1 MRWGFPTQQAMTEG
15 RTWPAAEKRVSPRI
29 QVGVSA
35 SMRLGKERLTGM
47 IESINLAG
55 LYVATARLPEL
66 GEYVDLVF
74 SLPRDKRSFRVRA
87 SVVHTQPH
95 NSLPGFGARFERP
108 PLGFL
113 EAIRGL
119 AR

>member
-1 MRWGFPTQQAMTEG
+1 MARQQAEQ
-15 RTWPAAEKRVSPRI
+15 RVSPRVL
-29 QVGVSA
+29 VGAPA
-35 SMRLGKERLTGM
+35 SVRWGEQRQSGF

-55 LYVATARLPEL
+55 MYVTTPRIPEL

-74 SLPRDKRSFRVRA
+74 ALPRNGRNFRVRA
-87 SVVHTQPH
+87 SVVHTSPLK
-95 NSLPGFGARFERP
+95 NRRAGFGARFERP

-119 AR
+119 TGH

>member
-1 MRWGFPTQQAMTEG
+1 MARELAKE
-15 RTWPAAEKRVSPRI
+15 RVSPRI
-29 QVGVSA
+29 AVGASA
-35 SMRLGKERLTGM
+35 SFKWGKERLTGL

-55 LYVATARLPEL
+55 LYVATARVPEL

-87 SVVHTQPH
+87 SVVHTVPRNH
-95 NSLPGFGARFERP
+95 RSGFGARFERP
-108 PLGFL
+108 SLGFL

-119 AR
+119 ASG

>member
-1 MRWGFPTQQAMTEG
+1 MT
-15 RTWPAAEKRVSPRI
+15 RDSMARHPAEQRVSPRVL
-29 QVGVSA
+29 VGAPA
-35 SMRLGKERLTGM
+35 SLKWGDQRLSGF

-55 LYVATARLPEL
+55 LYVTTREVPEL

-74 SLPRDKRSFRVRA
+74 ALPQDGRNFRVRA
-87 SVVHTQPH
+87 SVVHTRPLG
-95 NSLPGFGARFERP
+95 NRRAGFGARFERP

-119 AR
+119 AVA

>member
-1 MRWGFPTQQAMTEG
+1 MARQ
-15 RTWPAAEKRVSPRI
+15 PAEQRVSPRVP
-29 QVGVSA
+29 VGAPA
-35 SMRLGKERLTGM
+35 SVKWGEQRLSGF

-55 LYVATARLPEL
+55 MYVTAPRTPEL

-74 SLPRDKRSFRVRA
+74 ALPRDGRNFRVRA
-87 SVVHTQPH
+87 SVVHTRPLR
-95 NSLPGFGARFERP
+95 NRRAGFGARFERP

-119 AR
+119 AGH